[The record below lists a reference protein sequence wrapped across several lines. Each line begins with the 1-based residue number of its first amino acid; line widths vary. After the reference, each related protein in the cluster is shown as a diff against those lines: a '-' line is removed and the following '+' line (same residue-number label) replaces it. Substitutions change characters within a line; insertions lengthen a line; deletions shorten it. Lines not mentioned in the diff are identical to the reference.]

1 MSRSRSPAPDKFGA
15 IKRSLQHAVGEIAQ
29 HENRTNNQL
38 PISGAGV
45 ATLTEVVFK
54 YIESVA
60 SDLRSFS
67 KHGKRATVTC
77 DDVKLIARKV
87 PELLTDLEEYEEAN
101 MSEKKKR
108 KTTEAASSSS
118 SSSSSRPR
126 LQNPLDESDEDS
138 EES

>member
-87 PELLTDLEEYEEAN
+87 PELLTVIIISLSLFFN
-101 MSEKKKR
+101 SQICILKLTSHHR
-108 KTTEAASSSS
+108 GVNLLFVCL
-118 SSSSSRPR
+118 RI
-126 LQNPLDESDEDS
+126 
-138 EES
+138 